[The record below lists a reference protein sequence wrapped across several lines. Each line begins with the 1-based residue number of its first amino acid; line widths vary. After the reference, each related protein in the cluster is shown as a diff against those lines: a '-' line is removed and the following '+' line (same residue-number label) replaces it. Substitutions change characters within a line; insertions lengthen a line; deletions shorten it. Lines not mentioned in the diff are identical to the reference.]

1 VISATGR
8 HIDAAT
14 WRPATIVNDLPQPLS
29 GDAAT
34 AALAAWNQAR
44 ACTNVSVTPTAPV
57 ASAQTE
63 SAPAPASAVQT
74 LSADSG

>member
-8 HIDAAT
+8 QINSVT

-34 AALAAWNQAR
+34 AALAAWNGAR
-44 ACTNVSVTPTAPV
+44 SCTNVSATPGTPV
-57 ASAQTE
+57 ATVQTE
-63 SAPAPASAVQT
+63 TSPASPATVQS
-74 LSADSG
+74 LSTDSG